1 MRFWGSGALRYVK
14 SEERTPLERV
24 TANKWGSQFALSA
37 NGGPS
42 IHNYLWPPPKPW
54 RISKTAITRSPVL
67 LVRNFCFLEDSP
79 AYSAIK
85 LVLKCCYPNVWKSPS
100 HNVWPLVPDDHPN

>member
-37 NGGPS
+37 RGGRLSRRMRCPLC
-42 IHNYLWPPPKPW
+42 IAQRLQVN
-54 RISKTAITRSPVL
+54 ISQSV
-67 LVRNFCFLEDSP
+67 S
-79 AYSAIK
+79 
-85 LVLKCCYPNVWKSPS
+85 
-100 HNVWPLVPDDHPN
+100 

>member
-37 NGGPS
+37 
-42 IHNYLWPPPKPW
+42 
-54 RISKTAITRSPVL
+54 ISCQPLLFFVAVICSLHQHEADTRTT
-67 LVRNFCFLEDSP
+67 
-79 AYSAIK
+79 
-85 LVLKCCYPNVWKSPS
+85 
-100 HNVWPLVPDDHPN
+100 